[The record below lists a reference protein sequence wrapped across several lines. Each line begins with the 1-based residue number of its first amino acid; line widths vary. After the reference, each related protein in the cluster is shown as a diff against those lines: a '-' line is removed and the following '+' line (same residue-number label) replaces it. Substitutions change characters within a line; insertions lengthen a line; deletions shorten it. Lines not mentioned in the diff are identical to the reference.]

1 MPMTDPIAWYERHA
15 QQLTSTYEAIP
26 SGRIH
31 SLLQGLLPTSPALIL
46 DVGAGS
52 GRDAAWLA
60 TLGHDVVAVE
70 PATAMRAEAAR
81 LHPEPRIRWLDDR
94 LPDLA
99 ATLRLGLTFDLILLS
114 AVWMHLAST
123 DRPRALR
130 KLVILLKP
138 GGLLVMS
145 LRHGPSE
152 PERGMH
158 PVSLAELEE
167 LARGHGL
174 VAAFTYESP
183 DAQGRAGVTWTSVAL
198 RLPDDGTGALPLLR
212 HVILNDAKSS
222 TYKLGLLRT
231 LCRIADGAAGL
242 ANDVDE
248 THIAVPL
255 GLVALTWLRLYLPLA
270 RADLPQSP
278 SNRAGGDKLG
288 FAGPGF
294 RALFANSGGK
304 SPAIPI

>member
-1 MPMTDPIAWYERHA
+1 
-15 QQLTSTYEAIP
+15 
-26 SGRIH
+26 
-31 SLLQGLLPTSPALIL
+31 
-46 DVGAGS
+46 
-52 GRDAAWLA
+52 
-60 TLGHDVVAVE
+60 
-70 PATAMRAEAAR
+70 
-81 LHPEPRIRWLDDR
+81 
-94 LPDLA
+94 
-99 ATLRLGLTFDLILLS
+99 
-114 AVWMHLAST
+114 
-123 DRPRALR
+123 
-130 KLVILLKP
+130 
-138 GGLLVMS
+138 
-145 LRHGPSE
+145 
-152 PERGMH
+152 MH

-174 VAAFTYESP
+174 VQVLVDETP
-183 DAQGRAGVTWTSVAL
+183 DAQGRPGITWISVAL

-278 SNRAGGDKLG
+278 LNRVGGDKLG

-294 RALFANSGGK
+294 IALMGGDLSPLDLRVGERFTGARARILRSALGEA
-304 SPAIPI
+304 PARSVTCRRDT